1 MDEDKKKKVMLG
13 LIILCL
19 ILAVGITVMTNRG
32 GGSGSSSRSNEP
44 VQMLCM
50 NQECRMD
57 FELSSKEYSEQ
68 IMQGGMMGPGPMAQT
83 PIECPECSMRS
94 AFRAVKCKECETIF
108 MQDYTSGD
116 FPDRCP
122 KCDYSDIE
130 VRRNKARK

>member
-1 MDEDKKKKVMLG
+1 MLEFYFRTNQYRDH
-13 LIILCL
+13 II
-19 ILAVGITVMTNRG
+19 
-32 GGSGSSSRSNEP
+32 
-44 VQMLCM
+44 
-50 NQECRMD
+50 
-57 FELSSKEYSEQ
+57 
-68 IMQGGMMGPGPMAQT
+68 QGGIWVPGRMPPT

-108 MQDYTSGD
+108 MQDYTSED

>member
-19 ILAVGITVMTNRG
+19 ILAVGITVMNNMGG
-32 GGSGSSSRSNEP
+32 GGSGSRSNEP
-44 VQMLCM
+44 IQMLCM
-50 NQECRMD
+50 NQECKMD

-94 AFRAVKCKECETIF
+94 AFRAVKCNECETIF
-108 MQDYTSGD
+108 MQDYTSED